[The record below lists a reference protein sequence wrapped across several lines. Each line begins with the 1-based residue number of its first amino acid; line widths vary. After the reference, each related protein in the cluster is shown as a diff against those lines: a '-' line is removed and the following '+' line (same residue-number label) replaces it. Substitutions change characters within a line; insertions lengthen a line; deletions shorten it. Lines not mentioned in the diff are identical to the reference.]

1 MASANVNN
9 INMSAA
15 PAAGAEGADHAAEC
29 RPTRRRR
36 LAPVEDVANTSAGT
50 EVKPPSSD
58 ADASTEGEEGSAAV
72 INVAAALLPGDSSSG
87 PVGAA
92 AWPVRFGSVAVIGR
106 LRKMEDTV
114 SLRPSF
120 CVWAGGEP
128 MHFFGVFDGHGG
140 PHVAALCKEQMHAIL
155 AEELAIAAED
165 YLAHRGEE
173 GAEERAW
180 RTALSRSFARVDAL
194 APAACACGR
203 VATAAEGACACP
215 LSAGERCIIPDRPDE
230 MARIEAAGGRVM
242 FIDGPRVRG
251 VLAMS
256 RALGHELLKPEVI
269 CEPEITITIRSD
281 DDHCLI
287 LASDGLWDAI
297 SNKKACD
304 IARQCKE
311 NGNLTRARAAGSD
324 EACRSSG
331 GGAPGGHHAATV
343 LARFALC
350 KGSCDNI
357 SVVVID
363 LNVMG

>member
-1 MASANVNN
+1 M
-9 INMSAA
+9 
-15 PAAGAEGADHAAEC
+15 
-29 RPTRRRR
+29 
-36 LAPVEDVANTSAGT
+36 
-50 EVKPPSSD
+50 
-58 ADASTEGEEGSAAV
+58 
-72 INVAAALLPGDSSSG
+72 ALLPGDSSSG
-87 PVGAA
+87 AAGAA
-92 AWPVRFGSVAVIGR
+92 AWPVRFGSVALIGR
-106 LRKMEDTV
+106 FRKMEDTV
-114 SLRPSF
+114 SLHPSF

-155 AEELAIAAED
+155 AEELAIAAEH
-165 YLAHRGEE
+165 YLAHRDEE

-203 VATAAEGACACP
+203 VATTAEGCACP
-215 LSAGERCIIPDRPDE
+215 LSAGERGTIVGSTR
-230 MARIEAAGGRVM
+230 RGGAA
-242 FIDGPRVRG
+242 
-251 VLAMS
+251 
-256 RALGHELLKPEVI
+256 GHELLKPEVI

-304 IARQCKE
+304 IARQSKE
-311 NGNLTRARAAGSD
+311 DGSLTRAHAAGSD

-331 GGAPGGHHAATV
+331 GGAPGGHQPEPLCHHAAAL
-343 LARFALC
+343 LATLALD
-350 KGSCDNI
+350 KGSSDNI

-363 LNVMG
+363 LKVMG

>member
-1 MASANVNN
+1 M
-9 INMSAA
+9 
-15 PAAGAEGADHAAEC
+15 
-29 RPTRRRR
+29 
-36 LAPVEDVANTSAGT
+36 
-50 EVKPPSSD
+50 
-58 ADASTEGEEGSAAV
+58 
-72 INVAAALLPGDSSSG
+72 
-87 PVGAA
+87 
-92 AWPVRFGSVAVIGR
+92 GR

-114 SLRPSF
+114 SLHPSF

-165 YLAHRGEE
+165 YLAHRDEE

-215 LSAGERCIIPDRPDE
+215 LSAGERCIIVGSTAVVALLVRDRVIVANCGDSRAVLSRGLDAVPLSVDQKPDRPDE
-230 MARIEAAGGRVM
+230 MARIEAAGGRVL

-297 SNKKACD
+297 SNRKACD

-311 NGNLTRARAAGSD
+311 DGILTRAHAAGSD

-331 GGAPGGHHAATV
+331 GGAPGGHQPEPPCRHAAAV

>member
-1 MASANVNN
+1 M
-9 INMSAA
+9 
-15 PAAGAEGADHAAEC
+15 
-29 RPTRRRR
+29 
-36 LAPVEDVANTSAGT
+36 
-50 EVKPPSSD
+50 
-58 ADASTEGEEGSAAV
+58 
-72 INVAAALLPGDSSSG
+72 
-87 PVGAA
+87 
-92 AWPVRFGSVAVIGR
+92 GR

-114 SLRPSF
+114 SLHPSF

-165 YLAHRGEE
+165 YLAHRDEE

-203 VATAAEGACACP
+203 VATATEGACACP
-215 LSAGERCIIPDRPDE
+215 LSSGERCIIVGSTAVVALLVRDRLIVANCGDSRAVLSRGLDAVPLSVDQKPDRPDE
-230 MARIEAAGGRVM
+230 MARIEAAGGRVL

-297 SNKKACD
+297 SNRKACD
-304 IARQCKE
+304 IARRCKE
-311 NGNLTRARAAGSD
+311 DGNLTRAHAAGSD
-324 EACRSSG
+324 EACRSRG
-331 GGAPGGHHAATV
+331 GGAPGGHQPEPPCNHAAAV